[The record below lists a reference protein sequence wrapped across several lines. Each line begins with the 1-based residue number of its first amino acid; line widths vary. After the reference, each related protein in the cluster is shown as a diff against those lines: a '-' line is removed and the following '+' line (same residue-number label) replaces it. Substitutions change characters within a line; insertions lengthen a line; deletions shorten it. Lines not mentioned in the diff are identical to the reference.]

1 METNTWPQ
9 LAEGLYG
16 FLTGRE
22 ATLEYTV
29 DRMEIWVP
37 RDTTRDAPQARWQVN
52 GTVGGARAHLLA
64 RGNLVELDLEQPRR
78 FVSAAG
84 FGGGAPCDCWR
95 FNSIAWRSRCG
106 SRAVGPLLSPSAAK
120 RGPVWSGGSSVPHIW
135 KSATGCP
142 SGVCCDSVGHHMF
155 VLILTRLSAVVDVVG
170 SVGGRR

>member
-29 DRMEIWVP
+29 DKMEIWVP

-52 GTVGGARAHLLA
+52 VTVGGARSHLLA

-84 FGGGAPCDCWR
+84 FGGWRALRLLALQLDRLGLTVRIQSRGAALITLGRQARAGMVGRLLGAPHLE
-95 FNSIAWRSRCG
+95 I
-106 SRAVGPLLSPSAAK
+106 
-120 RGPVWSGGSSVPHIW
+120 SG
-135 KSATGCP
+135 
-142 SGVCCDSVGHHMF
+142 
-155 VLILTRLSAVVDVVG
+155 RLSLW
-170 SVGGRR
+170 RLLR